1 MAFVH
6 GYPRDRGWV
15 MAHRRRPNAAEAG
28 QLSLIV
34 LLVREADHS
43 GSELGRS
50 PPGAEMS
57 SARKSAMTRS

>member
-15 MAHRRRPNAAEAG
+15 KAHRRRPNAAETG
-28 QLSLIV
+28 QLPLIA
-34 LLVREADHS
+34 LLAAEVGHP

-50 PPGAEMS
+50 PPGPEMS
-57 SARKSAMTRS
+57 SARKSAITRS

>member
-15 MAHRRRPNAAEAG
+15 MAHRRRPNAAEVG
-28 QLSLIV
+28 QLPLIV
-34 LLVREADHS
+34 LLAQEVGHP

-50 PPGAEMS
+50 PPGADTS
-57 SARKSAMTRS
+57 SARNSAMTRS